1 MSLSRS
7 GSYLFPEISGTLK
20 LPGVHVVVVVKGLD
34 NRKVAI
40 KADATQVE
48 GAHLFFFKIIFLM
61 ERSVANIYKSTLLD
75 ATQMEGA
82 HLTCLLNIFLM
93 EGSVENENKST
104 LLDATQVEGAHLRL
118 AELSLSLIACSK
130 I

>member
-1 MSLSRS
+1 
-7 GSYLFPEISGTLK
+7 
-20 LPGVHVVVVVKGLD
+20 
-34 NRKVAI
+34 
-40 KADATQVE
+40 
-48 GAHLFFFKIIFLM
+48 M

-104 LLDATQVEGAHLRL
+104 LLDATQVEAAHLR
-118 AELSLSLIACSK
+118 
-130 I
+130 

>member
-1 MSLSRS
+1 
-7 GSYLFPEISGTLK
+7 
-20 LPGVHVVVVVKGLD
+20 
-34 NRKVAI
+34 
-40 KADATQVE
+40 
-48 GAHLFFFKIIFLM
+48 M

>member
-1 MSLSRS
+1 
-7 GSYLFPEISGTLK
+7 
-20 LPGVHVVVVVKGLD
+20 
-34 NRKVAI
+34 
-40 KADATQVE
+40 
-48 GAHLFFFKIIFLM
+48 M

-93 EGSVENENKST
+93 EGSVENKST